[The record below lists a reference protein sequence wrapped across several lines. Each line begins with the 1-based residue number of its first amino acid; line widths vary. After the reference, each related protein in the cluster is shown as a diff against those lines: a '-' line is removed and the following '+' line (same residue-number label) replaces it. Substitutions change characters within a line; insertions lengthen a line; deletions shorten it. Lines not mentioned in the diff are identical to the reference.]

1 MIQVSNID
9 LDVYNP
15 LAHRRQPRQSFEI
28 GFFVDSA
35 TGCIVVTHLATSQRL
50 VCQRRFFVRITG
62 AHPRSIAG
70 RFSVTSDIMRELG
83 FVIERGER
91 DDNRIVTESV
101 RPA

>member
-62 AHPRSIAG
+62 AHTRSIAG
-70 RFSVTSDIMRELG
+70 RFCVDSEIMRELG
-83 FVIERGER
+83 FIVTDVERGDR
-91 DDNRIVTESV
+91 YADTRNPV
-101 RPA
+101 A